1 MALPNDRTLPD
12 DGPGGLVRGR
22 IRYVPVVPGRMEFAE
37 LVREEILRHKPR
49 VVAVDLPVTLEA
61 AYRRSVD
68 RLPELSVII
77 YDDEG
82 EDRAVYMPVEP
93 CDPFVEALRSAREV
107 RAEAVFLDPDV
118 SDRVPLDDTYPDS
131 YAVRRIGIEKY
142 VESHRVNPRSRS
154 NELTVQAEGLA
165 WKLQGTDPEASVLAV
180 VSLKLLDPLL
190 DAMEHPQT
198 QPLRKV
204 RRKGVRVLNLHPECL
219 AEVLTEM
226 PFVQAVYE
234 TRREG
239 SEAAQG
245 DEMAPA
251 DEARAD
257 EVSAGEAQAEEDS
270 APRLVQEHP
279 VEGRTVEGRNVRG
292 FSVIDA
298 PKEDSAVAAIQRVAR
313 EPLDRQRL
321 HVRLFSETQHRYET
335 KTGES
340 VAVWQRRLWA
350 RYTRNLAVLQN
361 QLLGGLFELTVAARS
376 IVDDN
381 MGWELWEMAGAYP
394 AQKIETDLMTVKLT
408 GEQMW
413 LNTRR
418 IQLRRRLPRKKAR
431 LRPTGLRGR
440 KGETRPGEWRR
451 EWKGFSICSY
461 PPEDLVIENYGLFL
475 KKKGKSVLSEERSH
489 SEPFTTSLLDGIDL
503 RETLR
508 HWHEKK
514 IFVRSQ
520 QRVSGEVGAIVII
533 FDEDRDNR
541 YSYCLTW
548 LGEHQNESDMA
559 FYATDPFAN
568 VVGPG
573 IGRSE
578 YGGLL
583 LTLPSGRMFDV
594 WQDPD
599 YYFAES
605 KPERL
610 LLAALDYSL
619 EKFVV
624 YVAPSPPRSVF
635 RSIAGRLGQK
645 IIYIPIGQLSPVA
658 LKKVRVMHVLDGH
671 DRRATAKDYIW

>member
-1 MALPNDRTLPD
+1 MLSDHDRPDHDGDRPLTLPE

-37 LVREEILRHKPR
+37 LIRDEILRHQPQ

-61 AYRRSVD
+61 VYERALD
-68 RLPELSVII
+68 RLPELSVIL

-93 CDPFVEALRSAREV
+93 CDAFVEALRSGREV
-107 RAEAVFLDPDV
+107 GAETVFLDPDV
-118 SDRVPLDDTYPDS
+118 SDRLPLEDTYPDS

-142 VESHRVNPRSRS
+142 LETWRVNPQPCS
-154 NELTVQAEGLA
+154 NELVAHAEGLA
-165 WKLQGTDPEASVLAV
+165 WKLQGTNPEASVLAV

-190 DAMEHPQT
+190 YAMERPQV

-226 PFVQAVYE
+226 PFAQAVYE
-234 TRREG
+234 THRKG
-239 SEAAQG
+239 EAAV
-245 DEMAPA
+245 PA
-251 DEARAD
+251 DEAA
-257 EVSAGEAQAEEDS
+257 
-270 APRLVQEHP
+270 APQPVKGLRKVQ
-279 VEGRTVEGRNVRG
+279 G

-298 PKEDSAVAAIQRVAR
+298 PKEDPHAAAIERAAR
-313 EPLDRQRL
+313 GPLDRQRL
-321 HVRLFSETQHRYET
+321 HLHLFTETQRRYES

-340 VAVWQRRLWA
+340 VALWQRRLWA
-350 RYTRNLAVLQN
+350 RYTRNLAVIQGR
-361 QLLGGLFELTVAARS
+361 LLGGLFELTVAARS
-376 IVDDN
+376 IIDDN
-381 MGWELWEMAGAYP
+381 MGWEMWEMAGAYP
-394 AQKIETDLMTVKLT
+394 VQKIETDLMTVKVT

-413 LNTRR
+413 INTRR
-418 IQLRRRLPRKKAR
+418 IHLRRRLPCKKAR

-440 KGETRPGEWRR
+440 KGEKRPGEWRR

-475 KKKGKSVLSEERSH
+475 KNKGKSVLSEERFH

-533 FDEDRDNR
+533 FDDDRDNR

-559 FYATDPFAN
+559 FYATDPFEN

-594 WQDPD
+594 WQDTD
-599 YYFAES
+599 YFFAES

-645 IIYIPIGQLSPVA
+645 VIYIPIGQLSPVA

-671 DRRATAKDYIW
+671 DKRETAREYIW